1 MADDMP
7 ALGGLPALQQA
18 VTPVQ
23 QLPGYVNPRRALWGG
38 FLSDMANHF
47 LSGRTQGT
55 SNLGPR
61 AMFDA
66 IQSNQTLEQQQRLAL
81 QQQRQAQFRQLQEM
95 MLRRQIS
102 QPVSI
107 GDGIAT
113 YDQQSGQWSVQAPD
127 SEGGFEGMGN
137 SEDAWARR
145 TLYNPDADPSSPEY
159 RAAYDYLTSSR
170 LQQDPQTGR
179 FVEIRRSA
187 PQGIQPPEGY
197 QAPEEQGLTP
207 RVNDTQAKAGE
218 FFGRMLPAVGVMTEL
233 EQQGYRPT
241 RLEWAGFKRSP
252 DTAMSLM
259 SPEAQR
265 YFRAVDTYVR
275 AKLRRESG
283 AAISAKEYE
292 DEGRGAIILPGMEGD
307 VIRDVQRERLTSV
320 EGIRRAA
327 GPSLQ
332 GVEGIDE
339 EIELIRSMF
348 MQQQAQEDQ
357 QEMIEIPGVD
367 L

>member
-38 FLSDMANHF
+38 FLSDMASHF

-66 IQSNQTLEQQQRLAL
+66 IRSNQTLEQQQ
-81 QQQRQAQFRQLQEM
+81 
-95 MLRRQIS
+95 
-102 QPVSI
+102 
-107 GDGIAT
+107 
-113 YDQQSGQWSVQAPD
+113 
-127 SEGGFEGMGN
+127 
-137 SEDAWARR
+137 ARR
-145 TLYNPDADPSSPEY
+145 TLYSPGADPSSPEY

-187 PQGIQPPEGY
+187 PQGIRPPEGY
-197 QAPEEQGLTP
+197 QAPGEQRLTP
-207 RVNDTQAKAGE
+207 NVNDTQAKAGE
-218 FFGRMLPAVGVMTEL
+218 FFGRMMPAVGVMTEL
-233 EQQGYRPT
+233 EQGGYRPT
-241 RLEWAGFKRSP
+241 RLEWESFKRAP

-259 SPEAQR
+259 SPDAQR

-307 VIRDVQRERLTSV
+307 VIGDVQRERLTSV

-339 EIELIRSMF
+339 ELDLIRSMF
-348 MQQQAQEDQ
+348 IQSQEEEDP
-357 QEMIEIPGVD
+357 EETIEIPGVD